1 VHRVWGNSRTR
12 RDVLTDFAEVNNLI
26 LAAPDGGADGRIDDP
41 IDKEFMTA
49 LLDSVENG
57 YSINTNKEFILGF
70 SWGARAAY
78 SYGLENYN
86 RFAGFLTIGAFL
98 NGTFIVL

>member
-1 VHRVWGNSRTR
+1 M
-12 RDVLTDFAEVNNLI
+12 
-26 LAAPDGGADGRIDDP
+26 DGLMNP

-49 LLDSVENG
+49 LLDSVENW
-57 YSINTNKEFILGF
+57 YSINTNKGFILGF

-98 NGTFIVL
+98 NGAFIVL

>member
-1 VHRVWGNSRTR
+1 M
-12 RDVLTDFAEVNNLI
+12 
-26 LAAPDGGADGRIDDP
+26 DGLMNP
-41 IDKEFMTA
+41 NDKESMTA
-49 LLDSVENG
+49 LPDSVENW
-57 YSINTNKEFILGF
+57 YSINTNKGFILGF